1 MHHNRKLCACNNIFT
16 GSNILSFVNT
26 FVFYIPLQLNLVR
39 KSLCKK
45 TSMYLCIS
53 SAHLWKVKALDNLA
67 ILTQNDNKR
76 SRYMGRILAFLLNSR
91 LLWNRKFFTSSGQR
105 PIWKKSS
112 LQRYSDGQDPSFC
125 SKFLVVF
132 LEVNWF
138 LNKLY
143 SLSLQASKTK
153 LIWYSEPNT
162 VTWCAEFTEWTQGNV

>member
-16 GSNILSFVNT
+16 GSNVLSFVNT

-53 SAHLWKVKALDNLA
+53 SAHLWKVKALDNMA
-67 ILTQNDNKR
+67 ILIQNVNKR
-76 SRYMGRILAFLLNSR
+76 KRYMGRILAFLSNSR
-91 LLWNRKFFTSSGQR
+91 LLWNWKFFTSSGQR

-132 LEVNWF
+132 FEVNWF
-138 LNKLY
+138 LNNYIHFLCK
-143 SLSLQASKTK
+143 QVTK

-162 VTWCAEFTEWTQGNV
+162 VTWCAEFTKWTQGKV